1 MSILPPRVAKR
12 HRPVNTFTF
21 PAPHRLDG
29 NNLCGLYNA
38 RNGNIQGTYT
48 AEGIIKIC
56 ESLKSSSL
64 TSLR

>member
-1 MSILPPRVAKR
+1 MNIC
-12 HRPVNTFTF
+12 TF
-21 PAPHRLDG
+21 PAPGSLDG
-29 NNLCGLYNA
+29 NSLCGLYHV
-38 RNGNIQGTYT
+38 REKGWQGTYT